1 MKTLCAEWNAPD
13 RKGPLFGTQRGHV
26 RGGSKENGGRRGEL
40 RSRCFMGTVSIWEDE
55 EVLEAVLMV
64 AMAAQCWECTE

>member
-1 MKTLCAEWNAPD
+1 
-13 RKGPLFGTQRGHV
+13 
-26 RGGSKENGGRRGEL
+26 
-40 RSRCFMGTVSIWEDE
+40 MGTVSIWEEE